1 MKRYSVEN
9 VKGII
14 KKWFR
19 YRGFG
24 FIEPEEGDEDVFC
37 HESEIKYEVDP
48 LEGQKVQFTVVPHLK
63 GPRAENVR
71 LMN

>member
-1 MKRYSVEN
+1 VKN

-19 YRGFG
+19 SRGFG

-37 HESEIKYEVDP
+37 HRSEIKYEVKP
-48 LEGQKVQFTVVPHLK
+48 LEGQKVQFTVVPHWK

>member
-1 MKRYSVEN
+1 

-24 FIEPEEGDEDVFC
+24 YIEPEEGYADVFC
-37 HESEIKYEVDP
+37 HVSEIKSGFDP
-48 LEGQKVQFTVVPHLK
+48 LEGQKVQFAVVPHWK
-63 GPRAENVR
+63 WSRAEECMPIE
-71 LMN
+71 LST

>member
-1 MKRYSVEN
+1 L
-9 VKGII
+9 KGII

-37 HESEIKYEVDP
+37 HRSEIKYEVAP
-48 LEGQKVQFTVVPHLK
+48 LEGQEVQFTMVPHWK
-63 GPRAENVR
+63 GPTAENVR
-71 LMN
+71 LLN